1 METQHDKARLDEARN
16 EWEILGAIIHRKERE
31 REQLQADIA
40 ELTRQRGNLSQE
52 GREIMKGKGYAEFM
66 ADTLAGTDG
75 QP

>member
-1 METQHDKARLDEARN
+1 MDTQHDKARLDEARN

-52 GREIMKGKGYAEFM
+52 GRELMRKLNGGSFYAY
-66 ADTLAGTDG
+66 TVTTTGG
-75 QP
+75 N